1 MTEGLRTIRADE
13 IYYDFENKRGLA
25 INATMRTFDVER
37 GIPIYVRAA
46 KIRQVAEGKFTAD
59 NVVVTSSE
67 FATPQV
73 SLNVSNIIV
82 TDTTTIDQEAGQTKD
97 SGYDAQMRDI
107 RLKAEDTTVFY
118 WPYMRSNLER
128 PDTPLKSLRHRQRQY
143 LGHND
148 RVAMVFVPAAGSA
161 RAGWNRWNIRF
172 GLPQQTRRRHGN
184 GCGLP
189 AG

>member
-13 IYYDFENKRGLA
+13 MYYDFENKRGLA

-73 SLNVSNIIV
+73 SLDVSNIILP
-82 TDTTTIDQEAGQTKD
+82 
-97 SGYDAQMRDI
+97 I
-107 RLKAEDTTVFY
+107 R
-118 WPYMRSNLER
+118 
-128 PDTPLKSLRHRQRQY
+128 
-143 LGHND
+143 
-148 RVAMVFVPAAGSA
+148 
-161 RAGWNRWNIRF
+161 
-172 GLPQQTRRRHGN
+172 QQ
-184 GCGLP
+184 
-189 AG
+189 